1 MLRLREAD
9 VMADTAG
16 AACRRNTV
24 NYNFPRS
31 VLFIILQMYYAGL
44 PFVLYV
50 NTYLERKK

>member
-24 NYNFPRS
+24 NYNSRS